1 MNNLKNILYR
11 LKFAYK
17 AKASADEEELTPEV
31 IQNIAGGRWGRWYDD
46 PMVKDLGLWVADK
59 FLQYHGPG
67 SNTPIRLD
75 RLNNDATII
84 FPDLDNPDVIEEYVE
99 WVKGISTCYKNPGE
113 GNATEVIFGYEG
125 TKFWMC
131 LNGWMTGGECAGAER
146 NETPIPLPQGRDAA
160 SGLLREYSGIQASSP
175 YTTDDFL
182 GKSIAQI
189 RAMICQMHFNLSDGK
204 PWNQASEEEKQDARY
219 SFVKYWLNAIV
230 NHIESNFTS
239 IRMKE
244 MGYIISEESVGVIM
258 ENSAPIMRPTA
269 VLCAGVTQFIV
280 AGWYNLTAL
289 AINSFE
295 AFQYRRVRQLL
306 RMQALMYFTLLLN
319 SNVCNELSGE
329 ERVKCRC
336 GIKKKP
342 APPPQ
347 PEQTPEVEME
357 LGPATIIP
365 PQFGGPIGYRPVRR
379 KE

>member
-31 IQNIAGGRWGRWYDD
+31 IQNIVGGRWGRWYDD

-59 FLQYHGPG
+59 FLQHHGPG

-131 LNGWMTGGECAGAER
+131 LNGLMIDASCAALER
-146 NETPIPLPQGRDAA
+146 NEVPIPLPQGRDAA
-160 SGLLREYSGIQASSP
+160 SAELLRSSSGIQASSP

-204 PWNQASEEEKQDARY
+204 PWSQASEEEKQDARY
-219 SFVKYWLNAIV
+219 SFVQYWLNAIV

-244 MGYIISEESVGVIM
+244 MGYIISESDAGFIM
-258 ENSAPIMRPTA
+258 ENSAPIMGRTA

-347 PEQTPEVEME
+347 PRPEVDT
-357 LGPATIIP
+357 GIGFSP
-365 PQFGGPIGYRPVRR
+365 FGIAYNETDEVLNKPV
-379 KE
+379 

>member
-31 IQNIAGGRWGRWYDD
+31 IQNIVEGRWGRWYDD

-59 FLQYHGPG
+59 FLQHHGPG

-131 LNGWMTGGECAGAER
+131 LNGLMIDASCAALER
-146 NETPIPLPQGRDAA
+146 NEVPIPLPQGRDAA
-160 SGLLREYSGIQASSP
+160 SAELLRSSSGIQASSP

-204 PWNQASEEEKQDARY
+204 PWSQASEEEKQDARY
-219 SFVKYWLNAIV
+219 SFVQYWLNAIV

-244 MGYIISEESVGVIM
+244 MGYIISESDAGFIM
-258 ENSAPIMRPTA
+258 ENSAPIMGRTA

-347 PEQTPEVEME
+347 PRPEVDT
-357 LGPATIIP
+357 GIGFSP
-365 PQFGGPIGYRPVRR
+365 FGIAYNETDEVLNKPV
-379 KE
+379 

>member
-31 IQNIAGGRWGRWYDD
+31 IQNIVGGRWGRWYDD

-59 FLQYHGPG
+59 FLQHHGPG

-131 LNGWMTGGECAGAER
+131 LNGLMIDASCAALER
-146 NETPIPLPQGRDAA
+146 NEVPIPLPQGRDAV
-160 SGLLREYSGIQASSP
+160 SGLLRSSSGIQASSP

-204 PWNQASEEEKQDARY
+204 PWSQASEEEKQDARY
-219 SFVKYWLNAIV
+219 SFVQYWLNAIV
-230 NHIESNFTS
+230 NHIESHFTGLKL
-239 IRMKE
+239 KE
-244 MGYIISEESVGVIM
+244 MGYYNG
-258 ENSAPIMRPTA
+258 P
-269 VLCAGVTQFIV
+269 GVTSQNIV
-280 AGWYNLTAL
+280 LQVLERGGIACVAVAQGIIASWVNLPPTI
-289 AINSFE
+289 INSLE

-342 APPPQ
+342 APPPE
-347 PEQTPEVEME
+347 PEPELEPGDEME
-357 LGPATIIP
+357 LGPITPIP

-379 KE
+379 RE

>member
-11 LKFAYK
+11 LKFAYRTLG
-17 AKASADEEELTPEV
+17 SADEMGVRPGQ
-31 IQNIAGGRWGRWYDD
+31 IQGIGGWQND
-46 PMVKDLGLWVADK
+46 PMFKDLGLWVADK
-59 FLQYHGPG
+59 FLQHHGSG

-75 RLNNDATII
+75 RLMNDATII
-84 FPDLDNPDVIEEYVE
+84 FPDLDNPDDIEEYVD
-99 WVKGISTCYKNPGE
+99 WVKNISTCYKNPGE

-131 LNGWMTGGECAGAER
+131 LNGLMIDASCAALER
-146 NETPIPLPQGRDAA
+146 NEVPIPLPQGRDAV
-160 SGLLREYSGIQASSP
+160 SGLLRSSSGIQASSP

-204 PWNQASEEEKQDARY
+204 PWSQASEEEKQDARY
-219 SFVKYWLNAIV
+219 SFVQYWLNAIV
-230 NHIESNFTS
+230 NHIESHFTGLKL
-239 IRMKE
+239 KE
-244 MGYIISEESVGVIM
+244 MGYYNG
-258 ENSAPIMRPTA
+258 P
-269 VLCAGVTQFIV
+269 GVTSQNIV
-280 AGWYNLTAL
+280 LQVLERGGIACVAVAQGIIASWVNLPPTI
-289 AINSFE
+289 INSLE

-347 PEQTPEVEME
+347 PRPEVDT
-357 LGPATIIP
+357 GIGFSP
-365 PQFGGPIGYRPVRR
+365 FGIAYNETDEVLNKPV
-379 KE
+379 

>member
-31 IQNIAGGRWGRWYDD
+31 IQNIVGGRWGRWYDD

-59 FLQYHGPG
+59 FLQHHGPG

-131 LNGWMTGGECAGAER
+131 LNGLMIDASCAALER
-146 NETPIPLPQGRDAA
+146 NEVPIPLPQGRDAV
-160 SGLLREYSGIQASSP
+160 SGLLRSSSGIQASSP

-204 PWNQASEEEKQDARY
+204 PWSQASEEEKQDARY
-219 SFVKYWLNAIV
+219 SFVQYWLNAIV

-244 MGYIISEESVGVIM
+244 MGYIISESDAGFIM
-258 ENSAPIMRPTA
+258 ENSAPIMGRTA

-347 PEQTPEVEME
+347 PRPEVDT
-357 LGPATIIP
+357 GIGFSP
-365 PQFGGPIGYRPVRR
+365 FGIAYNETDEVLNKPV
-379 KE
+379 

>member
-31 IQNIAGGRWGRWYDD
+31 IQNIVEGRWGRWYDD

-59 FLQYHGPG
+59 FLQHHGPG

-75 RLNNDATII
+75 RLMNDATII

-131 LNGWMTGGECAGAER
+131 LNGLMIDASCAALER
-146 NETPIPLPQGRDAA
+146 NEVPIPLPQGRDAA
-160 SGLLREYSGIQASSP
+160 SAELLRSSSGIQASSP

-204 PWNQASEEEKQDARY
+204 PWSQASEEEKQDARY
-219 SFVKYWLNAIV
+219 SFVQYWLNAIV

-244 MGYIISEESVGVIM
+244 MGYIISESDAGFIM
-258 ENSAPIMRPTA
+258 ENSAPIMGRTA

-347 PEQTPEVEME
+347 PRPEVDT
-357 LGPATIIP
+357 GIGFSP
-365 PQFGGPIGYRPVRR
+365 FGIAYNETDEVLNKPV
-379 KE
+379 